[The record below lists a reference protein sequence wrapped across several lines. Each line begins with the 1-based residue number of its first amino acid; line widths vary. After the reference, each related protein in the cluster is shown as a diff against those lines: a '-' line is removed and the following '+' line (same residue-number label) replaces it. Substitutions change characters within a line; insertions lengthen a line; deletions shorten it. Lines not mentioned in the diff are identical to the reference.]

1 MAILQLAAKKAHPTI
16 LLRKSTTTRKHTTK
30 WETCS
35 QSTRPVCYYSAC
47 GENEKEETD
56 AACVMA
62 RSHQLDTYLIQH
74 KRMHKSKVTIFM
86 RARLSSAVV

>member
-1 MAILQLAAKKAHPTI
+1 MGNMQSVNLF
-16 LLRKSTTTRKHTTK
+16 LLLIFLCLWGK
-30 WETCS
+30 
-35 QSTRPVCYYSAC
+35 
-47 GENEKEETD
+47 EKEGKKRRCV
-56 AACVMA
+56 CVMA